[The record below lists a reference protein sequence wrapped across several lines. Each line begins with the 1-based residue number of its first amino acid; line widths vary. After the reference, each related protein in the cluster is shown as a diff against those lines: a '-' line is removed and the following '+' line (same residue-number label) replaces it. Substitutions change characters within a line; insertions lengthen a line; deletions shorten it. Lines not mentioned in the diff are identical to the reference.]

1 MNQITEFPR
10 LHTVPM
16 SNHEVPQ
23 VIAIDGPAASG
34 KSTVGEAVAR
44 RLGFLYFDT
53 GAMYRAVTLA
63 AIGRKI
69 NLGDETAVT
78 ALAESVHIDIVP
90 PTVEDGRQY
99 TVLVDQ
105 VDVTWG
111 LRSAEVDA
119 NVSTVSAYPGVRAA
133 LSRQQ
138 RRVAKTGRVVMMGR
152 DIGTVVF
159 PEAPLKV
166 YLNASAEVRARRRA
180 QELAER
186 GQSVDLA
193 SVLAAMIERDA
204 IDSNRETAPLR
215 IASGAVIV
223 ETDGLA
229 IDEVVERIVALA
241 HERFQ

>member
-1 MNQITEFPR
+1 
-10 LHTVPM
+10 M